1 MIVMYGPESA
11 LLVIVTSIHC
21 MVQNQPQY
29 MISGNMQSFN
39 GPESA
44 LLHVMV
50 SGNMHRQS
58 LYGPESALL
67 VMKTS
72 SHCRVQNQH
81 M

>member
-44 LLHVMV
+44 LLHVMI
-50 SGNMHRQS
+50 SGNMYR
-58 LYGPESALL
+58 
-67 VMKTS
+67 
-72 SHCRVQNQH
+72 
-81 M
+81 